1 VIDDHVH
8 PFPLAFVPLDLA
20 SMSLD
25 VSGGPESDARRR
37 QLAPGRLALE
47 VMRSRLAGLLACRPE
62 EVAEARD
69 EVAGAGWAA
78 WVSRLLTDA
87 EVEGMVMDEAVVPEE
102 RVPPATYAEV
112 AGCPVWEM
120 ARLEPLVDKLIGQGA
135 AATEIVEAVDTY
147 MGASA
152 GDGCVAFKT
161 VIAYRTG
168 LGVDPEAGLDAAQAS
183 LEEGERAGLPV
194 RRRAKPLRDLVLRRA
209 LGRAAE
215 LGKPFQIHTGFGD
228 SEIRLSEANPLLLEE
243 LLRTPEGQSGRV
255 VLIHGSFP
263 WHEEAAWL
271 AATRPNVWVELSL
284 SNLFAP
290 LATAERMLAF
300 IDQAPRERILLGS
313 DGHGQPETH
322 WWGCRAL
329 LEAWPG
335 VARRLE
341 EAGARRSWVEG
352 TRQAI
357 FSGNARQVYAL
368 AGANG

>member
-8 PFPLAFVPLDLA
+8 PFPLEFTPLDLA

-25 VSGGPESDARRR
+25 VSGRPEDDARRR
-37 QLAPGRLALE
+37 QLAPGRLSLE
-47 VMRSRLAGLLACRPE
+47 VMRSRLAGLLGCQPE
-62 EVAEARD
+62 EVVEARD
-69 EVAGAGWAA
+69 EVAGAGWAT
-78 WVSRLLTDA
+78 WVNRLLADA
-87 EVEGMVMDEAVVPEE
+87 EVEGMVMDEAVVPED
-102 RVPPATYAEV
+102 RIPPITYAEV
-112 AGCPVWEM
+112 AGRPVWEM
-120 ARLEPLVDKLIGQGA
+120 ARLEPLIDRIIGQGA
-135 AATEIVEAVDTY
+135 SAAEVMEAVDTY

-152 GDGCVAFKT
+152 DAGCVAFKT

-168 LGVDPEAGLDAAQAS
+168 LGVDPGADQEAAQAS

-194 RRRAKPLRDLVLRRA
+194 RRRGKALRDLLLRRA

-243 LLRTPEGQSGRV
+243 LLRTPEGQAGTV

-290 LATAERMLAF
+290 LATAERLLAF
-300 IDQAPRERILLGS
+300 IDLAPRDRILLGS

-329 LEAWPG
+329 LEAWPQ

-341 EAGARRSWVEG
+341 EAGARRPWVEE
-352 TRQAI
+352 TKHSV
-357 FSGNARQVYAL
+357 FSGNARRAYAL
-368 AGANG
+368 G